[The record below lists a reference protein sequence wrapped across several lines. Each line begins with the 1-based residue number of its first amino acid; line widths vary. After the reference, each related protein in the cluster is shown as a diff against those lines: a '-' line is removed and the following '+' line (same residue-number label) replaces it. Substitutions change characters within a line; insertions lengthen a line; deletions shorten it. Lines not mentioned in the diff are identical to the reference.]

1 MEEGV
6 TEYRVSKNQEAYTVE
21 VQRSTAGGLSH
32 SSSHTASF
40 GDKKSKQKGQKK
52 MQHGPPLQ
60 KVLDRLPNK
69 ITQHQVLPKHMQAML
84 DVAAEVGAQWQCN
97 PDVAGN
103 VDGAQTIEGKLWSGG
118 DKIGLRRLSQVSG
131 QMPNSDQRIG

>member
-6 TEYRVSKNQEAYTVE
+6 TENRVSKSQEAYTVE

-32 SSSHTASF
+32 RFCHTANF
-40 GDKKSKQKGQKK
+40 GDKKSKQEGQKK

-60 KVLDRLPNK
+60 KVLDHLPNK

-97 PDVAGN
+97 PDVVGS
-103 VDGAQTIEGKLWSGG
+103 VDGAQTIEGRLSSGG
-118 DKIGLRRLSQVSG
+118 DRVGLHRL
-131 QMPNSDQRIG
+131 